1 VDTNGANVRVN
12 PSKRLKLMTDTNIDR
27 QAEQAAA
34 LGLQQ
39 GNVSD
44 QYLSFLLGGEE
55 YAVSI
60 LSVQEIKTGE
70 SLTPIPKTPD
80 YIRGVMNL
88 RGVIVP
94 VVDLRSRFQI
104 SAERPHEIEVV
115 ILLNIQGPDRKR
127 MIGAIVDDVID
138 VYSVPAEELKPAPD
152 FGSAISTRF
161 LRGIATLSDRIL
173 LMLDS
178 ERLFSLEELNRLDD
192 LEPAEQER

>member
-1 VDTNGANVRVN
+1 
-12 PSKRLKLMTDTNIDR
+12 MTDSNIDR
-27 QAEQAAA
+27 QAEHAAA

-39 GNVSD
+39 GDVTD

-55 YAVSI
+55 YGVSI
-60 LSVQEIKTGE
+60 LSVQEIRTGE

-94 VVDLRSRFQI
+94 IVDLRSRFQI
-104 SAERPHEIEVV
+104 TSDRPHDIEVV
-115 ILLNIQGPDRKR
+115 ILLNIQGPDRPR
-127 MIGAIVDDVID
+127 TIGAIVDDVID

-161 LRGIATLSDRIL
+161 LRGIATMSDRIL
-173 LMLDS
+173 LMLDT

-192 LEPAEQER
+192 LDSSESEQ